1 MQSARPATTS
11 ATVRPRTGGSRRPLS
26 ARDSSNTSSTTATT
40 AAATTTAAASNSG
53 SRVAPRFEVGQNG
66 VCITVI
72 PRGDGVP
79 SILTGAAGGRNAQA
93 TLTLSWQFETPAPDG
108 QDLRARLRA
117 GAGVLGGGNAAGP
130 QLAMAAAS
138 ERAPAF
144 APDVPPRLLSDNV
157 EYTAYAMR
165 TTERWL
171 MKQLATRLLVGM
183 ESAFRESG
191 G

>member
-1 MQSARPATTS
+1 M
-11 ATVRPRTGGSRRPLS
+11 S
-26 ARDSSNTSSTTATT
+26 ARDSGNTSPFTTTT
-40 AAATTTAAASNSG
+40 TATTTAAASNSG
-53 SRVAPRFEVGQNG
+53 RVVPRFEVGQNG
-66 VCITVI
+66 ICITII

-117 GAGVLGGGNAAGP
+117 GAGVVGGRNAAGP

-171 MKQLATRLLVGM
+171 MNQLATRLLVGM
-183 ESAFRESG
+183 QSAFRESG